1 MKSWELKG
9 QPLRVTNILFLLIL
23 SSLNQ
28 TGRKG
33 TLPEALDC

>member
-9 QPLRVTNILFLLIL
+9 QPLRVTSILFLLIV

-28 TGRKG
+28 TGTKG
-33 TLPEALDC
+33 TPPIALDC